1 MRMVALFFTHN
12 VIMWK
17 KIRNFIR
24 FIVVAFFVSTILSVV
39 AYRFLPVYVTPLMII
54 RSVEQIA
61 DGHSPRVEHKWVSL
75 EEMSPSM
82 PVAVMGSEDARFLL
96 HHGFDF
102 KQIEHAARQNAAG
115 GKKVG
120 ASTITQ
126 QTAKNVFLW
135 PGRTWVRKGF
145 EAYFT
150 ALIELLWSKQRIME
164 VYLNSIETGDGIYG
178 VEAVARLHFGK
189 SAKELTRSEC
199 ALIAATLPNPRKYSS
214 LKPSKYIVGRQHKIE
229 INMKYIP
236 KFPAENEDI
245 DKSTVKGGI
254 YKK

>member
-1 MRMVALFFTHN
+1 
-12 VIMWK
+12 MWK

-24 FIVVAFFVSTILSVV
+24 IVIVTFFVSTILAVV
-39 AYRFLPVYVTPLMII
+39 AYKFLPVYVTPLMII
-54 RSVEQIA
+54 RCVEQIA

-75 EEMSPSM
+75 EEMSASM

-150 ALIELLWSKQRIME
+150 MLVELLWSKQRIME

-189 SAKELTRSEC
+189 SAKELTRAEC

-214 LKPSKYIVGRQHKIE
+214 LKPSKYIIGRQHKIE
-229 INMKYIP
+229 TNMKYIP

-254 YKK
+254 YKNR

>member
-1 MRMVALFFTHN
+1 
-12 VIMWK
+12 MWK
-17 KIRNFIR
+17 KIRKFLR
-24 FIVVAFFVSTILSVV
+24 IVIVTFFVSTILAVV

-54 RSVEQIA
+54 RCIEQIA
-61 DGHSPRVEHKWVSL
+61 DGHAPRVEHKWVSL

-82 PVAVMGSEDARFLL
+82 PVAVMGSEDAMFLL

-102 KQIEHAARQNAAG
+102 KQIEHAAKQNAAG

-150 ALIELLWSKQRIME
+150 VLIELLWSKQRIME

-178 VEAVARLHFGK
+178 AEAVARLHFGK
-189 SAKELTRSEC
+189 PAKKLTRSEC
-199 ALIAATLPNPRKYSS
+199 ALIAATLPNPRLYSS
-214 LKPSKYIVGRQHKIE
+214 LKPSKYVKGRQRKIE

-236 KFPAENEDI
+236 KFPQEGQDVNP
-245 DKSTVKGGI
+245 STVDGGI
-254 YKK
+254 YKKR

>member
-1 MRMVALFFTHN
+1 
-12 VIMWK
+12 MWK

-24 FIVVAFFVSTILSVV
+24 IVIVTFFVSTILAVV
-39 AYRFLPVYVTPLMII
+39 AYKFLPVYVTPLMII
-54 RSVEQIA
+54 RCVEQIA

-75 EEMSPSM
+75 EEMSASM

-189 SAKELTRSEC
+189 SAKELTRAEC

-214 LKPSKYIVGRQHKIE
+214 LKPSKYIIGRQHKIE
-229 INMKYIP
+229 TNMKYIP

>member
-1 MRMVALFFTHN
+1 
-12 VIMWK
+12 MWK

-24 FIVVAFFVSTILSVV
+24 IVIVTFFVSTILTVV
-39 AYRFLPVYVTPLMII
+39 AYKFLPVYVTPLMII
-54 RSVEQIA
+54 RCVEQIA

-75 EEMSPSM
+75 EEMSASM

-115 GKKVG
+115 VKKVG

-150 ALIELLWSKQRIME
+150 MLVELLWSKQRIME

-199 ALIAATLPNPRKYSS
+199 ALIAATLPNPRRYSS
-214 LKPSKYIVGRQHKIE
+214 LKPSKYIIGRQHKIE
-229 INMKYIP
+229 TNMKYIP

>member
-1 MRMVALFFTHN
+1 MRI
-12 VIMWK
+12 VI
-17 KIRNFIR
+17 
-24 FIVVAFFVSTILSVV
+24 VTFFVSTILAVV
-39 AYRFLPVYVTPLMII
+39 AYKFLPVYVTPLMII
-54 RSVEQIA
+54 RCVEQIA
-61 DGHSPRVEHKWVSL
+61 DGHSPRVEHKWISL
-75 EEMSPSM
+75 EDMSPSM

-189 SAKELTRSEC
+189 SAKELTRAEC

-214 LKPSKYIVGRQHKIE
+214 LKPSKYIIGRKHKIE
-229 INMKYIP
+229 TNMKYIP
-236 KFPAENEDI
+236 KFQAENEDI
-245 DKSTVKGGI
+245 DKNTVKGGI